1 MKKQIIIIGIIII
14 LITVGLSGCT
24 NNSLDTDKN
33 KFLGTW
39 NTEYTEGNVSMFI
52 VIPCTY
58 ITFYPNGTFRFG
70 LPTVLSID
78 IGTWDIK
85 DGKFIFADEASLP
98 NQQFI
103 CSYQFSN
110 NDRTLTITYID
121 EKITSI
127 LTKQ

>member
-1 MKKQIIIIGIIII
+1 MKKQLIIMGIIF
-14 LITVGLSGCT
+14 LLVCVGFSGCT
-24 NNSLDTDKN
+24 SNSLDTDKN

-39 NTEYTEGNVSMFI
+39 NTEIKENETSMFI

-58 ITFYPNGTFRFG
+58 ITFYSNGTFRFG

-103 CSYQFSN
+103 CTYQFSN